1 VRLAFFGT
9 PQFAVPALDAL
20 AASHEIALVVAQPDK
35 PAGRGMEMRPP
46 AVAVRARELGL
57 PLLQPQKVREAIED
71 VKRVAP
77 EIAIVVAYGKILPAE
92 LLEIPRR
99 GFLNIHGSIL
109 PRWRGA
115 APIQRAI
122 EHGDAE
128 TGVTI
133 MRVDEQLDHG
143 PMLAIAKTP
152 IGPDEHTP
160 SVAACLSAL
169 GAATLLDALA
179 RIDEIEETPQDHS
192 RATLAPKIEKQEGE
206 IDWNASAQSIYD
218 KFRAFDPW
226 PGIFTKE
233 GLKLIE
239 IHPATGRPGNSA
251 TRQPA
256 TGNPATVLALD
267 DGVTIACGT
276 GSIRIITMQRPGKPR
291 AAAGDVARGLGWR
304 VGTQLP

>member
-1 VRLAFFGT
+1 MRAVRIAFFGT
-9 PQFAVPALDAL
+9 PQFAVPALEAL
-20 AASHEIALVVAQPDK
+20 ARPHQVALVVAQPDK
-35 PAGRGMEMRPP
+35 PSGRGMEVKSP

-57 PLLQPQKVREAIED
+57 PLIQPPKVREAVED
-71 VKRVAP
+71 VRRVAP
-77 EIAIVVAYGKILPAE
+77 DVAIVVAYGKILPAA
-92 LLEIPRR
+92 LLEIPRH

-133 MRVDEQLDHG
+133 MRVDEELDHG

-160 SVAACLSAL
+160 SLAARLSTI
-169 GAATLLDALA
+169 GAEALLDVLGRLESIA
-179 RIDEIEETPQDHS
+179 ETPQDHS
-192 RATLAPKIEKQEGE
+192 LATFAPKIEKSEGE

-226 PGIFTKE
+226 PGVFTRD
-233 GLKLIE
+233 GLKLVDLGLVLS
-239 IHPATGRPGNSA
+239 AQCLGAPG
-251 TRQPA
+251 
-256 TGNPATVLALD
+256 TVLGID
-267 DGVTIACGT
+267 GGVTIECGS
-276 GSIRIITMQRPGKPR
+276 GAIRVVTMQRPGKPR
-291 AAAGDVARGLGWR
+291 AAAGDVARGLQWR
-304 VGTQLP
+304 LGTRLP

>member
-20 AASHEIALVVAQPDK
+20 AESHEIALVVAQPDK

-57 PLLQPQKVREAIED
+57 PLLQPQKVREVIDE

-77 EIAIVVAYGKILPAE
+77 EIAIVVAYGKILPAA
-92 LLEIPRR
+92 LLEVPRR

-143 PMLAIAKTP
+143 PMLVIAKTP

-160 SVAACLSAL
+160 SVAAGLSAL
-169 GAATLLDALA
+169 GATTLLDVLA
-179 RIDEIEETPQDHS
+179 RIDEIVETPQDHEL
-192 RATLAPKIEKQEGE
+192 ATIAPKIEKGEGE
-206 IDWNASAQSIYD
+206 IDWNASAQAIYD

-226 PGIFTKE
+226 PGVFTKD
-233 GLKLIE
+233 GLKLTDI
-239 IHPATGRPGNSA
+239 
-251 TRQPA
+251 QPA
-256 TGNPATVLALD
+256 TGQPGNRATRQPATVLALD
-267 DGVTIACGT
+267 DGVTIACGE
-276 GSIRIITMQRPGKPR
+276 GALRIITMQRPGKPR